1 METVPPSWMANL
13 VATPAYFDRTRNN
26 YAGPARSAGETE
38 KLSMKIALFPLDVV
52 LFPGA
57 LLPLHIFEERYK
69 EMVAEC
75 LAADATFGVVRVQRE
90 GLAVVGCTATVVRVL
105 RRYDDG
111 QMDILCEGRKR
122 FEIEQLDNSR
132 NFLQAEVDYF
142 EDEPLDSSR
151 EARAACLAMHLEVL
165 SMAGIG
171 QQAYSFDLDKGVSLQ
186 LAWELPA
193 DLGFKQ
199 RLLSLTSDRER
210 TELLRRFYEDI
221 MPKLRR
227 GANAHKN
234 GGNGTIM

>member
-1 METVPPSWMANL
+1 
-13 VATPAYFDRTRNN
+13 
-26 YAGPARSAGETE
+26 
-38 KLSMKIALFPLDVV
+38 MKIALFPLDVV